1 MEGYIY
7 LRTNETYETHKLYK
21 LGYTSSIPDRD
32 NQYKTGEVYK
42 GKFLLVIK
50 IAQVI
55 LIEKLLKNYFKPLNV
70 YYDGGTE
77 FFKKEIIDLI
87 IPFLENTI
95 LPFQVLTDSEINKLL
110 RKNRVKERL
119 NKISKV
125 NLVHKL
131 SNIILPNK
139 QQYDVLNT
147 IDNFYQENN
156 IGKIIWACGLG
167 KALLG
172 IFIVRKLNVKKI
184 VIGVPTKY
192 LRKQMKKEIV
202 KLFPNEENIL
212 YVGSTDNNEDD
223 DTIETK
229 INTTTDIKMIRNFIN
244 KQSSQPLF
252 IITTYHSCNLL
263 IDDQI
268 SFDFKIGDEAHHL
281 VGNDT
286 LHEKSYK
293 YFHKIISNKTLFM
306 TATEK
311 VTEEFYSMN
320 NELVFGQCI
329 SEISICWAIDN
340 NKITDYNLLVIKNT
354 ENEVDDIIKYIGL
367 KVEHKELFISAYMT
381 LKALERYQDL
391 THTVIYANSTK
402 NADIINDYVSKI
414 LDKNILTI
422 NKEIFYNNSLH
433 SGSNVNF
440 FTEINKFKQS
450 LYGIISCVYIFGEG
464 FDLPKLNGVCFA
476 ENMESDIR
484 IVQCALRANRIE
496 KSNPNKKAY
505 VIIPYIDSNTEHKS
519 FEKCKK
525 IIYKM
530 RNYDERIE
538 QKINVLSSKTSS
550 VKNSNTNNNVNV
562 DFEENKDELNK
573 LKLRLRYSKTLYSG
587 LTEEQDEYNY
597 VKELNKELNLQSKEE
612 YFISKDKHKNYIDNP
627 EEYFKAKGVWISW
640 YDFLGVDTFKFI
652 QSKAEW
658 KKFCIEQN
666 VSSLQEYNNL
676 CNVYEQLPRN
686 PGDFYSNF
694 TNILSELDLFEHLF

>member
-1 MEGYIY
+1 MEEYIY
-7 LRTNETYETHKLYK
+7 LRTNETYETHELYK

-32 NQYKTGEVYK
+32 NQYKTGEVHK
-42 GKFLLVIK
+42 GKFILVIQIK
-50 IAQVI
+50 NAR
-55 LIEKLLKNYFKPLNV
+55 LIEELLKKYFKPLNV
-70 YYDGGTE
+70 KYNGGTE
-77 FFKKEIIDLI
+77 FFKKEIINLI
-87 IPFLENTI
+87 IPFLIKYTK
-95 LPFQVLTDSEINKLL
+95 FFKVLTDLEISNLL
-110 RKNRVKERL
+110 RKNRVKEIL

-125 NLVHKL
+125 NLVQRL
-131 SNIILPNK
+131 NNIILPNK
-139 QQYDVLNT
+139 QQYEVLNS
-147 IDNFYQENN
+147 IDTFYQENN

-172 IFIVRKLNVKKI
+172 IFIIQKLEYKKI

-192 LRKQMKKEIV
+192 LRKQMKKEII

-223 DTIETK
+223 DTIESK

-244 KQSSQPLF
+244 KQSNKPLF
-252 IITTYHSCNLL
+252 IITTYHSCHLL

-281 VGNDT
+281 VGNGTIQD
-286 LHEKSYK
+286 KSYK
-293 YFHKIISNKTLFM
+293 EFHKIISEKTLFM

-311 VTEEFYSMN
+311 VSDEFYSMN
-320 NELVFGQCI
+320 NEQVFGKCI
-329 SEISICWAIDN
+329 SEISIYWAIDN
-340 NKITDYNLLVIKNT
+340 YKITDYNLLVIKNT
-354 ENEVDDIIKYIGL
+354 ENEVNDIIKNINL
-367 KVEHKELFISAYMT
+367 KVEHKDLFMSAYMT
-381 LKALERYQDL
+381 LKAIEHYPDL
-391 THTVIYANSTK
+391 THVVIYANSTK

-422 NKEIFYNNSLH
+422 NKDNFYKNSLH
-433 SGSNVNF
+433 SGSNLNF
-440 FTEINKFKQS
+440 FTEINKFKES
-450 LYGIISCVYIFGEG
+450 IYGIISCVYIFGEG

-496 KSNPNKKAY
+496 KTNPNKKAY
-505 VIIPYIDSNTEHKS
+505 IIIPYIDSNTEQKS

-530 RNYDERIE
+530 RNYEERIE
-538 QKINVLSSKTSS
+538 QKINVLTSNTTT
-550 VKNSNTNNNVNV
+550 KNSNTNNNNVNV
-562 DFEENKDELNK
+562 DFEENKEILNQ

-597 VKELNKELNLQSKEE
+597 IRELNKELNLQSKEE
-612 YFISKDKHKNYIDNP
+612 YVIFKDKHKNYIDNP
-627 EEYFKAKGVWISW
+627 EEYFKLKGVWTNW
-640 YDFLGVDTFKFI
+640 YNFLGVDTTKFI
-652 QSKAEW
+652 QSKDTW
-658 KKFCIEQN
+658 KHFCLEQN
-666 VSSLQEYNNL
+666 VSSLEEYNKL
-676 CNVYEQLPRN
+676 CKVYEQLPRN